1 MWSNMLLN
9 NIRIHSLNLLNFVYV
24 HSLNLL
30 NFVYLV
36 VLDVETA
43 VKNAKFA
50 ILQRLE
56 FASFFRLLQTMARMH
71 IMHFSAGKFSSILQ
85 K

>member
-36 VLDVETA
+36 VFDVETTL
-43 VKNAKFA
+43 KNAQIRDSTATRVA
-50 ILQRLE
+50 I
-56 FASFFRLLQTMARMH
+56 FFRLLQTTARMH